1 VINRLMFGVDTQSA
15 ESFLFPLSFCFGGRK
30 VICRAANCGKIGDQ
44 FQTSCY
50 FT

>member
-1 VINRLMFGVDTQSA
+1 MFGVDTQSA
-15 ESFLFPLSFCFGGRK
+15 ESFLSPVEFLLWGRK